1 MSNGRP
7 GVLADPCRWSGPPPP
22 EPGTVGGSVPGM
34 APAPRLTLGELPP
47 AARAIAAAT
56 TDAIAAAQA
65 ADTAAFDDA
74 CSRLLLA
81 DPEHARV
88 ILGDTVRLLLEDV
101 LPDGVD
107 GDDLREII
115 DRSARSAAPWFP
127 GVDPGVMV
135 VVLSGALG
143 IHPDTPPDPSTGEQ
157 RPPEPDDPWDAV
169 PPRPSAAAVTQHAVI
184 LLADLLSVRGRPL
197 RGYLEAAYT
206 EMARRETVE
215 QP

>member
-1 MSNGRP
+1 
-7 GVLADPCRWSGPPPP
+7 
-22 EPGTVGGSVPGM
+22 M
-34 APAPRLTLGELPP
+34 APAPRLTLSELPP
-47 AARAIAAAT
+47 AAQAIASAT
-56 TDAIAAAQA
+56 ADAIAAAQA
-65 ADTAAFDDA
+65 GDTAAFDDA
-74 CSRLLLA
+74 CNRLLT

-88 ILGDTVRLLLEDV
+88 ILGDTVRLLLEEV

-115 DRSARSAAPWFP
+115 GRSARSATPWFP
-127 GVDPGVMV
+127 SVDPGVMV

-143 IHPDTPPDPSTGEQ
+143 IHPDTPPDPRPGEEW
-157 RPPEPDDPWDAV
+157 PPVLDDPWDAV
-169 PPRPSAAAVTQHAVI
+169 PPRPSAAAVTQPAVV

-197 RGYLEAAYT
+197 RGYLEAAFT

>member
-1 MSNGRP
+1 
-7 GVLADPCRWSGPPPP
+7 
-22 EPGTVGGSVPGM
+22 M

-47 AARAIAAAT
+47 AARAIASAT
-56 TDAIAAAQA
+56 TDAIAAARA
-65 ADTAAFDDA
+65 GDTAAFDDA
-74 CSRLLLA
+74 CSLLIA

-88 ILGDTVRLLLEDV
+88 ILGDTVRLLLEEV

-115 DRSARSAAPWFP
+115 GRSARSAAPWFP
-127 GVDPGVMV
+127 SVDPGVMV

-143 IHPDTPPDPSTGEQ
+143 IHPDTPPDPGAGEERQ
-157 RPPEPDDPWDAV
+157 LELDDPWDAV
-169 PPRPSAAAVTQHAVI
+169 PPRPSAAAVTQHAVV

-197 RGYLEAAYT
+197 RGYLEAAFT

>member
-1 MSNGRP
+1 MKR
-7 GVLADPCRWSGPPPP
+7 DDTHCHCPPPP

-47 AARAIAAAT
+47 AARAIATAT

-65 ADTAAFDDA
+65 GDTTAFDDA
-74 CSRLLLA
+74 CGRLLLA

-88 ILGDTVRLLLEDV
+88 ILGDTVRLLLEEV

-127 GVDPGVMV
+127 SVDPGVMV

-143 IHPDTPPDPSTGEQ
+143 IHPDTPPDNGTGEE
-157 RPPEPDDPWDAV
+157 RPPELDDPWDAV
-169 PPRPSAAAVTQHAVI
+169 PPRPSAAAVTQHAVV
-184 LLADLLSVRGRPL
+184 LLADLLSIRGRPL
-197 RGYLEAAYT
+197 RGYLEATFT
-206 EMARRETVE
+206 EMARRETIE

>member
-1 MSNGRP
+1 
-7 GVLADPCRWSGPPPP
+7 
-22 EPGTVGGSVPGM
+22 M
-34 APAPRLTLGELPP
+34 APAPRLTLNDLPP
-47 AARAIAAAT
+47 TARAIASAT
-56 TDAIAAAQA
+56 TDAIAATQA
-65 ADTAAFDDA
+65 GDTTAFDDA

-81 DPEHARV
+81 DPEHTRV
-88 ILGDTVRLLLEDV
+88 VLGDTVRLLLEEV

-127 GVDPGVMV
+127 SVDPGVMV

-143 IHPDTPPDPSTGEQ
+143 IHPDTPPDPRPGEE
-157 RPPEPDDPWDAV
+157 RPPELDDPWDAV
-169 PPRPSAAAVTQHAVI
+169 PPRPSAAAVTQHAVV

-197 RGYLEAAYT
+197 RGYLEAAFT

>member
-1 MSNGRP
+1 MS
-7 GVLADPCRWSGPPPP
+7 
-22 EPGTVGGSVPGM
+22 
-34 APAPRLTLGELPP
+34 PAPKLTLSDLPP
-47 AARAIAAAT
+47 AARAIASAT

-65 ADTAAFDDA
+65 GDRAAFDDT
-74 CSRLLLA
+74 CGRLLA

-88 ILGDTVRLLLEDV
+88 ILGDTVRLLLEEV

-115 DRSARSAAPWFP
+115 NRSARSAAPWFP
-127 GVDPGVMV
+127 DVDPGVMV

-143 IHPDTPPDPSTGEQ
+143 IHPDTPPGPGPGE
-157 RPPEPDDPWDAV
+157 RRSPELDDPWDAV
-169 PPRPSAAAVTQHAVI
+169 PPRPSAVAVTHHAV
-184 LLADLLSVRGRPL
+184 LLLTDLLSVSGRPL
-197 RGYLEAAYT
+197 RGYLEGAFT

>member
-1 MSNGRP
+1 
-7 GVLADPCRWSGPPPP
+7 
-22 EPGTVGGSVPGM
+22 M
-34 APAPRLTLGELPP
+34 APAPRLTLSELPP
-47 AARAIAAAT
+47 AARAIAAAA

-65 ADTAAFDDA
+65 GDTTAFDDA
-74 CSRLLLA
+74 CSRLLT

-88 ILGDTVRLLLEDV
+88 ILGDTVRLLLEEI

-115 DRSARSAAPWFP
+115 GRCAQRAGPWFP

-143 IHPDTPPDPSTGEQ
+143 IHPDTPPDPRPGEDE
-157 RPPEPDDPWDAV
+157 PPVLDDPWDAV
-169 PPRPSAAAVTQHAVI
+169 PPRPSAAAVTQHAVV

-197 RGYLEAAYT
+197 RGYLEAAFT

>member
-1 MSNGRP
+1 MPS
-7 GVLADPCRWSGPPPP
+7 LSAPP
-22 EPGTVGGSVPGM
+22 ESGTAGGSVCGM

-47 AARAIAAAT
+47 AARAIASAT

-65 ADTAAFDDA
+65 GDTAAFDDA
-74 CSRLLLA
+74 CSRLLT

-88 ILGDTVRLLLEDV
+88 ILGDAVRLLLEEV

-115 DRSARSAAPWFP
+115 GRSARSAAPWFP
-127 GVDPGVMV
+127 SVDPGVMV

-143 IHPDTPPDPSTGEQ
+143 IHPDSPPDPSTGDE
-157 RPPEPDDPWDAV
+157 RPPELDDPWDAV
-169 PPRPSAAAVTQHAVI
+169 PPRPSAAAVTQHAVV
-184 LLADLLSVRGRPL
+184 LLADLLPVRGRPL
-197 RGYLEAAYT
+197 RGYLEAAFT

>member
-1 MSNGRP
+1 
-7 GVLADPCRWSGPPPP
+7 
-22 EPGTVGGSVPGM
+22 M

-47 AARAIAAAT
+47 VARVIASAT
-56 TDAIAAAQA
+56 TDAIAAAQVG
-65 ADTAAFDDA
+65 DMAAFDEA
-74 CSRLLLA
+74 CSCLLI

-88 ILGDTVRLLLEDV
+88 ILGDAVRLLLEEV

-115 DRSARSAAPWFP
+115 GRSARSAAPWFP

-143 IHPDTPPDPSTGEQ
+143 IHPDTPPGPVTGEE
-157 RPPEPDDPWDAV
+157 RAPELDDPWDAV
-169 PPRPSAAAVTQHAVI
+169 PPRPSAAAVTQQAVVI
-184 LLADLLSVRGRPL
+184 LADLLSVRGRPL
-197 RGYLEAAYT
+197 RGYLEAAFT

>member
-1 MSNGRP
+1 
-7 GVLADPCRWSGPPPP
+7 
-22 EPGTVGGSVPGM
+22 M
-34 APAPRLTLGELPP
+34 APGPRLTLADLPP
-47 AARAIAAAT
+47 AARAIASAT
-56 TDAIAAAQA
+56 TDAIAATRAG
-65 ADTAAFDDA
+65 DPTAFDDA
-74 CSRLLLA
+74 CDRLLLA
-81 DPEHARV
+81 DPEHTRV
-88 ILGDTVRLLLEDV
+88 ILGDTVRLLLEEV

-115 DRSARSAAPWFP
+115 GRGARTAAPWFP

-143 IHPDTPPDPSTGEQ
+143 IHPDSPPDSRTGEE

-169 PPRPSAAAVTQHAVI
+169 PPRPSAASVTQHAVV

-197 RGYLEAAYT
+197 RGYLEAAFT

>member
-1 MSNGRP
+1 
-7 GVLADPCRWSGPPPP
+7 
-22 EPGTVGGSVPGM
+22 M
-34 APAPRLTLGELPP
+34 APAPRLTLSELPP
-47 AARAIAAAT
+47 AARAIASAT

-65 ADTAAFDDA
+65 GETAAFDDA
-74 CSRLLLA
+74 CSRLLA

-88 ILGDTVRLLLEDV
+88 ILGDTVRLLLEEV

-115 DRSARSAAPWFP
+115 HRSARSAAPWFP
-127 GVDPGVMV
+127 SVDPGVMV

-143 IHPDTPPDPSTGEQ
+143 IHPDTPPGTGTGEE
-157 RPPEPDDPWDAV
+157 RLPELDDPWDAV
-169 PPRPSAAAVTQHAVI
+169 PPRPSAAAVTQHAVV

-197 RGYLEAAYT
+197 RGYLEAAFT

>member
-1 MSNGRP
+1 
-7 GVLADPCRWSGPPPP
+7 
-22 EPGTVGGSVPGM
+22 M
-34 APAPRLTLGELPP
+34 APAPRLTLSELPP
-47 AARAIAAAT
+47 VARAIASAT

-65 ADTAAFDDA
+65 GETTAFDDA
-74 CSRLLLA
+74 CSRLLA

-127 GVDPGVMV
+127 DVDPGVMV

-143 IHPDTPPDPSTGEQ
+143 IHPDTPPDPSTGEE
-157 RPPEPDDPWDAV
+157 RPPELDDPWDAV

-197 RGYLEAAYT
+197 RGYLEATFT

>member
-1 MSNGRP
+1 
-7 GVLADPCRWSGPPPP
+7 
-22 EPGTVGGSVPGM
+22 M
-34 APAPRLTLGELPP
+34 ASAPRLTLSDLPP
-47 AARAIAAAT
+47 AARAIASVVA
-56 TDAIAAAQA
+56 DAIAAAQA
-65 ADTAAFDDA
+65 GDTDSFDDA

-81 DPEHARV
+81 DPEHVRV

-101 LPDGVD
+101 LPDGLD

-115 DRSARSAAPWFP
+115 GRSARSAAPWFP

-143 IHPDTPPDPSTGEQ
+143 IHPDTPPDPGTGE
-157 RPPEPDDPWDAV
+157 RPPELDDPWDAV
-169 PPRPSAAAVTQHAVI
+169 PPRPSAAAVTQHAVV
-184 LLADLLSVRGRPL
+184 LVADLLSVRGRPL
-197 RGYLEAAYT
+197 RGYLEAAFT

>member
-1 MSNGRP
+1 MRS
-7 GVLADPCRWSGPPPP
+7 
-22 EPGTVGGSVPGM
+22 
-34 APAPRLTLGELPP
+34 APRLTLGELPP
-47 AARAIAAAT
+47 AARAIASAT

-65 ADTAAFDDA
+65 GDTTAFDDA
-74 CSRLLLA
+74 CGRLLLA

-88 ILGDTVRLLLEDV
+88 ILGDTVRLLLEEV

-115 DRSARSAAPWFP
+115 HRGARTAAPWFP
-127 GVDPGVMV
+127 DVDPGVMV

-143 IHPDTPPDPSTGEQ
+143 IHPDTPPDPSTGEE

-169 PPRPSAAAVTQHAVI
+169 PPRPSAAEVTQHAVV
-184 LLADLLSVRGRPL
+184 LLADLLSLRGRPL
-197 RGYLEAAYT
+197 RGYLESAFT